1 MDLLHVALAS
11 SSEDRAD
18 GFYVG
23 LLGLK
28 KAEPKILAAE
38 ISRAIFGIDR
48 ELTVIHYTG
57 GSARFEVFV
66 CPAPPTQVRRVEH
79 ACIAVEDLP
88 EFLRKCENAQVEIIR
103 VPKGESLITFIK
115 DADGNL
121 FEIKEK
127 Q

>member
-1 MDLLHVALAS
+1 MDLLHVGLTS

-18 GFYVG
+18 GFYVD

-28 KAEPKILAAE
+28 KAEPKILDAD
-38 ISRAIFGIDR
+38 ICRAIFGVDR
-48 ELTVIHYTG
+48 GLTVINYVG
-57 GSARFEVFV
+57 ESAQFEVFV
-66 CPAPPTQVRRVEH
+66 YGAEPTPVRRVDH
-79 ACIAVEDLP
+79 ACIAAENLS
-88 EFLRKCENAQVEIIR
+88 EFLRKCEKFNVEIIR

-127 Q
+127 

>member
-1 MDLLHVALAS
+1 MDLLHVGLTA

-18 GFYVG
+18 RFYVD

-28 KAEPKILAAE
+28 KAEPKVLAAE
-38 ISRAIFGIDR
+38 ICLAIFGIDR
-48 ELTVIHYTG
+48 ELTVINYVG
-57 GSARFEVFV
+57 ESAHFEVFV
-66 CPAPPTQVRRVEH
+66 CGAAPAPARRIEH
-79 ACIAVEDLP
+79 ACIAVENLP
-88 EFLRKCENAQVEIIR
+88 EFLRKCEKFNLEMIR

-127 Q
+127 